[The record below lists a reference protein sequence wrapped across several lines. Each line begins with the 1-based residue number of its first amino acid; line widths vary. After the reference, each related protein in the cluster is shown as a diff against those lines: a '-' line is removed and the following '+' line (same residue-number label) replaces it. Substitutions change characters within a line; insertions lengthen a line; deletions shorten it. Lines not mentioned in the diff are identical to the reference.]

1 MTTTSIIKSKKSYI
15 STVITTLKKT
25 YPDAKIALTY
35 KNTWELL
42 VAVILSAQCTDKMV
56 NKVTKNLFTKYLKID
71 DYANVGQEEFEKDIK
86 STGFYRNKAKNIIA
100 ASRLILDKHNG
111 IVPKTM
117 DEILTVP
124 GVARKTANVVLGNAY
139 NRVEG
144 IAVDTHVLRISQ
156 RLRLVNPCKVSRGKK
171 PLFVSK
177 TNTLDYYKDADP
189 VKVENQLMGVISK
202 KDWFRITYLLI
213 NHGRTLCKAQN
224 PSCSQCPL
232 STICPVSRTKIR

>member
-1 MTTTSIIKSKKSYI
+1 MTTTAISKSKKSYI
-15 STVITTLKKT
+15 SKVIAILKKT

-100 ASRLILDKHNG
+100 AARLILNKHNG

-156 RLRLVNPCKVSRGKK
+156 RLRLVNTGKVSRGKK
-171 PLFVSK
+171 PLFV
-177 TNTLDYYKDADP
+177 
-189 VKVENQLMGVISK
+189 
-202 KDWFRITYLLI
+202 
-213 NHGRTLCKAQN
+213 
-224 PSCSQCPL
+224 
-232 STICPVSRTKIR
+232 